1 MSATLFREEAVQAQ
15 AASFLGAIRVAHRP
29 GHWAAAGGALVVAL
43 ALVGFSAW
51 GEVTRKAHVPGLL
64 MPQQGTLPLS
74 ANAAGTLTER
84 RVREG
89 EFVHAGQVL
98 FIITTER
105 RAEQGDT
112 ALLVAQTLQ
121 QREQSL
127 HTERTLREVQS
138 RQRQQALSDRLRS
151 MSMEA
156 EQAQSEAALAQR
168 RVDLA
173 QRSLE
178 RVRHLAQDGFVADAQ
193 VQSKQEEL
201 LDLQARAQAAQ
212 RNALS
217 LQRELRA
224 VHAERAAT
232 ATQLQTDLAQAD
244 RALASLTQDRTE
256 NDARRTQI
264 IVAPQSGVVTALHL
278 SVGAPVQPGQ
288 SVATLVPQNRADDTA
303 VLEAELYAASRTAG
317 FVRAGQEVY
326 LRYAAY
332 PYQKFGLARGTVTR
346 VSRTPVAPQDLPAG
360 QQQALMSAT
369 QSNEPLYR
377 IKVALDHQVIQAYGQ
392 AQALKPG
399 MTLEADIVQDRRAL
413 WEWMFEPLL
422 ALKHRA

>member
-1 MSATLFREEAVQAQ
+1 
-15 AASFLGAIRVAHRP
+15 
-29 GHWAAAGGALVVAL
+29 
-43 ALVGFSAW
+43 
-51 GEVTRKAHVPGLL
+51 
-64 MPQQGTLPLS
+64 
-74 ANAAGTLTER
+74 
-84 RVREG
+84 
-89 EFVHAGQVL
+89 
-98 FIITTER
+98 
-105 RAEQGDT
+105 
-112 ALLVAQTLQ
+112 
-121 QREQSL
+121 
-127 HTERTLREVQS
+127 
-138 RQRQQALSDRLRS
+138 
-151 MSMEA
+151 MES

-173 QRSLE
+173 ERSLE
-178 RVRHLAQDGFVADAQ
+178 RVRHLAKDGFVAEAQ
-193 VQSKQEEL
+193 VQTKQEEL
-201 LDLQARAQAAQ
+201 LDLQARAQSAQ

-224 VHAERAAT
+224 VHAERAST

-278 SVGAPVQPGQ
+278 SEGAPVQSGQ
-288 SVATLVPQNRADDTA
+288 SVATLVPQTRADETA